1 MSRSSAYRAILLL
14 STVWMMPTA
23 ALAASHE
30 GLRYY
35 SIRIRAPLSSQLTT
49 QGNVALKLSVLPAMV
64 GNGAPGGELAATF
77 SPRSDLVTV
86 HLNAAAGLT
95 GEQRVTSFAG
105 LIMEG
110 PARWLARPV
119 YEMFI
124 ERDMYGATELS
135 VLLGS
140 LYKVREN
147 VTVDAGLR
155 LSRGDEVGPLASAA
169 EVRCGLTW
177 SF

>member
-1 MSRSSAYRAILLL
+1 MTRSSAYRAILLL
-14 STVWMMPTA
+14 STVWIMPRA
-23 ALAASHE
+23 AFAASHE

-49 QGNVALKLSVLPAMV
+49 QENVALKLSVLPAMV
-64 GNGAPGGELAATF
+64 GSGAPGGELAATF
-77 SPRSDLVTV
+77 SPRSDLVTL

-95 GEQRVTSFAG
+95 GEQRITSFAG

-124 ERDMYGATELS
+124 ERDLNGATELS
-135 VLLGS
+135 VLLGG

-155 LSRGDEVGPLASAA
+155 LWRGDEVGPLASAA

-177 SF
+177 LF